1 MSPANGRGGSRPPE
15 GPAGWYESEP
25 RLPGRGPVRSAGR
38 RPFGVT
44 WWGRAWVDALEHRAQ
59 LDPNRLPRGR
69 TYARSGAVDV
79 LTIAPGEITADVQGS
94 RRTPYAVRVRVR
106 AWSDDE
112 WELVLDAMAREIGHT
127 AALLD
132 GELPPAVADDARA
145 TGLDLLPGPG
155 EVQPRCTCPDWADP
169 CKHAAAVCYL
179 VADELDADPFALL
192 ALRGRR
198 RDEVLA
204 ALRSRRGMGTPPPA
218 GDEQGSAPRDPGIP
232 AREVWSR
239 EPLPLPVLP
248 LPPSRPGLPTVLGVD
263 APLGTG
269 LDTAALRLLAAD
281 AAARA
286 LDLALGAPAG
296 GLELTQEE
304 DMARWAAA
312 ALGAADGVAGIDLG
326 TLAGR
331 AGVRPRDLLRRALA
345 WRHGG
350 PGCLAVL
357 DASWDAGPEALARG
371 RALLGPGA
379 TGRRNRLTLGERQLR
394 LGHDGRWYPFVKRG
408 PAWDPDGPP
417 IDDAGEDE
425 AGSDGEMDEAGTDS
439 SDR

>member
-1 MSPANGRGGSRPPE
+1 MSPTTGRDGPRPPG
-15 GPAGWYESEP
+15 GPPSWYDPAP
-25 RLPGRGPVRSAGR
+25 RLPGRGPARPAGR
-38 RPFGVT
+38 RPFGTT
-44 WWGRAWVDALEHRAQ
+44 WWGQAWVDALEHRAQ

-69 TYARSGAVDV
+69 TYARSGAVDA
-79 LTIAPGEITADVQGS
+79 LSIAPGEITAEVQGS
-94 RRTPYAVRVRVR
+94 RRSPYAVRVRVR
-106 AWSDDE
+106 SWGDDE
-112 WELVLDAMAREIGHT
+112 WDRVLDAMAREIGHT

-204 ALRSRRGMGTPPPA
+204 ALRSRRGMGLPTPA
-218 GDEQGSAPRDPGIP
+218 GDDQGRGQGDPVVP
-232 AREVWSR
+232 ARVAWDR
-239 EPLPLPVLP
+239 QPAPLPALP

-263 APLGTG
+263 APAGSG
-269 LDTAALRLLAAD
+269 IDTAALRLLAAD

-286 LDLALGAPAG
+286 LDLARGASSG
-296 GLELTQEE
+296 GLELTPDE
-304 DMARWAAA
+304 DVARWAAA
-312 ALGAADGVAGIDLG
+312 ALDAADGAPGIDLG

-331 AGVRPRDLLRRALA
+331 AGVRPRELLRRALA
-345 WRHGG
+345 WRAGG

-394 LGHDGRWYPFVKRG
+394 LGRDGRWYPFVKRG
-408 PAWDPDGPP
+408 PTWDPDGPP
-417 IDDAGEDE
+417 IDDGEDDPPSE
-425 AGSDGEMDEAGTDS
+425 ADGEEMVGNGSD
-439 SDR
+439 R